1 MEKWKRMLA
10 IALVTSLFLGCAS
23 VNAQTSDENDE
34 SVWIAQHKL
43 GIEKHKPNENFSAD
57 GVDKAQMNVVIRNKA
72 TGNLAKAPFDMR
84 LEIDIRNDI
93 AKPQIVNIPKDE
105 AISEEISVTSKRFG
119 IAHVTARADDFD
131 PVNTS
136 INFTKPDPEPH
147 ELLLEAYY
155 KGKPVLADEYIL
167 DAGTNAILRVKLFD
181 KNGQLIY
188 SKEKYIDFLLQ
199 NESIP
204 IQTIRKDNYY
214 VDYYP
219 YYYPDKGSINI
230 TAATGL
236 KNGSTLNSNNIELKF
251 ATQPSMLL
259 FEIFVGEANYTN
271 NIIPLNNNIVKVQV
285 KLYDENKRLI
295 KSTQKIELNIN
306 ISEDGI
312 IPLTIFEGSSSGEI
326 SYTLKKPGYITFEA
340 ENKTLSINGSIEVP
354 YAIPSRIN
362 LDVYSNGKKIGNNES
377 ILVYGSKVILNVSL
391 VDKDG
396 TFYKNG
402 ATILYYTSKMNDN
415 KEISIDIGKSYGERT
430 LLKQKPGKVTI
441 TAYSAEF
448 SEIKHKSIDLNFI
461 SAFWMMIYAGLG
473 GALSGFAIYFI
484 KCSEDF
490 GKLIASLLKSKIDYD
505 RFLKMLSFVIIGLL
519 AGSGVYILFCFG
531 AFPEKVNFLKNVPLG
546 EPIAAFLIGVVA
558 GLTVIVILS
567 VSRLLRK
574 ETKYF
579 R

>member
-23 VNAQTSDENDE
+23 VNAQTSDEHDE
-34 SVWIAQHKL
+34 SVWIGQHKL

-57 GVDKAQMNVVIRNKA
+57 GVDKAQMNVVIRNKT
-72 TGNLAKAPFDMR
+72 TGELAKAPFN
-84 LEIDIRNDI
+84 ISVVISIKNGI
-93 AKPQIVNIPKDE
+93 AKPLNVNIPKDE
-105 AISEEISVTSKRFG
+105 AISEEISLTSYLSG
-119 IAHVTARADDFD
+119 IANVIARADGFEA
-131 PVNTS
+131 VNTS

-155 KGKPVLADEYIL
+155 KGKPILADESIL
-167 DAGTNAILRVKLFD
+167 DGVTKATLRVKLFD

-199 NESIP
+199 NESRP
-204 IQTIRKDNYY
+204 IQIIQKDKYY

-219 YYYPDKGSINI
+219 DYYPDKGSVNI

-236 KNGSTLNSNNIELKF
+236 KNGSTLNSNTIELKF

-271 NIIPLNNNIVKVQV
+271 KIIPPNNNIVRVIV
-285 KLYDENKRLI
+285 RLYDENKRLI

-326 SYTLKKPGYITFEA
+326 SYTLKRPGFITFEA

-354 YAIPSRIN
+354 YAIPSIIN

-377 ILVYGSKVILNVSL
+377 ILVYGSEVILNVSL

-461 SAFWMMIYAGLG
+461 SAFWMIIYAALG
-473 GALSGFAIYFI
+473 GALSGFVIYFI
-484 KCSEDF
+484 KCTEDF
-490 GKLIASLLKSKIDYD
+490 GKLIASLLRSQIDYD
-505 RFLKMLSFVIIGLL
+505 RFLKMLSFVFPGLL
-519 AGSGVYILFCFG
+519 AGSLVYILFCFG
-531 AFPEKVNFLKNVPLG
+531 AFPEKVDFLKNAYLG
-546 EPIAAFLIGVVA
+546 KPIVAFFIGVVA
-558 GLTVIVILS
+558 VVILFVILS
-567 VSRLLRK
+567 KSGLLEK
-574 ETKYF
+574 ETK
-579 R
+579 